1 MKKGIVYT
9 SRRQEGGDVIMPI
22 QGYLI
27 GNYGV
32 YKDTTYCNMWCV
44 IDVYSG
50 LGVKYYSKLRDVYDV
65 INSPSGMREWDENVK
80 KVQNSDRYIEYHHK
94 MQVYKSEHNI

>member
-44 IDVYSG
+44 IDTHSG

-65 INSPSGMREWDENVK
+65 INSPSGMREWDESVK
-80 KVQNSDRYIEYHHK
+80 RYKNSDRYIEYHHN

>member
-44 IDVYSG
+44 IDVHSG

>member
-44 IDVYSG
+44 IDTHPG

-65 INSPSGMREWDENVK
+65 INSPSGMREWDESVK
-80 KVQNSDRYIEYHHK
+80 RYKNSDRYIE
-94 MQVYKSEHNI
+94 

>member
-9 SRRQEGGDVIMPI
+9 SRRQEDGDVIMPI

-27 GNYGV
+27 GDYGV

-44 IDVYSG
+44 IDTHSG

>member
-44 IDVYSG
+44 VDAHSG

-80 KVQNSDRYIEYHHK
+80 RVQNSDRYIEYHHK

>member
-44 IDVYSG
+44 IDTRSG

-94 MQVYKSEHNI
+94 MQVYKAEHNI

>member
-27 GNYGV
+27 GDYGV

-44 IDVYSG
+44 IDTHSG

>member
-9 SRRQEGGDVIMPI
+9 SRRQEDGDVIIPI

-27 GNYGV
+27 GDYGV

-44 IDVYSG
+44 IDTHSG

>member
-44 IDVYSG
+44 VDVHSG

-94 MQVYKSEHNI
+94 MQAYKSEHNI